1 MKSSNSLATS
11 KAPRLRVGLQDV
23 DKAAFS
29 AALHEKVGKQRV
41 SIMLDASII
50 DFFKAKAGERGY
62 QTLIN
67 QALHQAMQG
76 EQMEA
81 TLRRVLREEL
91 RQAA

>member
-1 MKSSNSLATS
+1 
-11 KAPRLRVGLQDV
+11 VGLQNV
-23 DKAAFS
+23 DEATFS
-29 AALHEKVGKQRV
+29 VALREKIGKQRV

-50 DFFKAKAGERGY
+50 NFFKTKAGERGY

-76 EQMEA
+76 DQIEA

-91 RQAA
+91 QKAA